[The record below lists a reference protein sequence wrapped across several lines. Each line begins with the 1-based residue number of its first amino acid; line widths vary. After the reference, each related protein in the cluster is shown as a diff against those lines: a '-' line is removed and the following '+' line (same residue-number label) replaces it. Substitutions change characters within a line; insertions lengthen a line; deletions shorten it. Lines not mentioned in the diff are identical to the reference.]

1 MDELGKQESI
11 MGKIRELMMLR
22 EDYRPEEELIVMV
35 LPKYN
40 RRERKRILEEICER
54 IRDKKWQQPDT

>member
-1 MDELGKQESI
+1 MEELEKQESI

-22 EDYRPEEELIVMV
+22 EDYRPEEELVAMV

-40 RRERKRILEEICER
+40 RRGRKRILEEICER
-54 IRDKKWQQPDT
+54 IRDEKWRQPDA